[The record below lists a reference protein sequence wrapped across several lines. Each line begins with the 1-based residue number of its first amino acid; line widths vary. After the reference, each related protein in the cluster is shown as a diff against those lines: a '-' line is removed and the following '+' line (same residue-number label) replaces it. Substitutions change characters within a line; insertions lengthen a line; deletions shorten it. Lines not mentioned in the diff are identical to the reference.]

1 MSKAAG
7 PTLREELRKLKETT
21 ADMDEGDIVHTVG
34 GNLCCR
40 HVIHCVCC
48 PWKGDTE
55 QEEILREL
63 FQKCFDKASELGAH
77 SIALLLVG
85 TGNLGFPYKTTIHIM
100 IQAVVDYSQAN
111 PESPLQ
117 EFRVVVFSGDQKGIT
132 AFEETFKEF
141 KKEHMPV
148 LKPLKARSS

>member
-55 QEEILREL
+55 QEEVRIRIFSCQLRS
-63 FQKCFDKASELGAH
+63 F
-77 SIALLLVG
+77 
-85 TGNLGFPYKTTIHIM
+85 
-100 IQAVVDYSQAN
+100 YSQRRKTW
-111 PESPLQ
+111 LQ
-117 EFRVVVFSGDQKGIT
+117 F
-132 AFEETFKEF
+132 
-141 KKEHMPV
+141 
-148 LKPLKARSS
+148 